1 MEEPKFHLLNDFGV
15 HKSNVQRNLDAD
27 YAKRD
32 DDWSTRVRA
41 LLEKPTELYT
51 LDEIADLIKALSS
64 AHDDQVVGNPGDY
77 TDSHGRPSIEIWQ
90 SEHTLERQA
99 ALEERLRN
107 FRARV
112 ERTAPPSTAFHEPSL
127 PPNDGSYDGTI
138 SLGPPTPAQP
148 QQRNPKLYRESL
160 TLPFLAI
167 AGLLALAIV
176 GLVLLFL
183 WTRITPPPATATSAA
198 LSLVNADGAW
208 ARIKAAGK
216 ITVGT
221 TADYP
226 PFSYHGNNL
235 PWDGFDIQLMNEIGK
250 RLGLQVN
257 YVDIPFDGL
266 TGALQL
272 NQIDAAIAAISV
284 TPEREG
290 YVDFTNIYYVGEDG
304 LLARQDSNLS
314 QIRSADEMA
323 KLKIGVQRG
332 SVYETWLTTSL
343 VNTGK
348 MPISNFFAYSQI
360 AQALGD
366 LRANR
371 LDVVVMDYL
380 PAQDA
385 VKQGGV
391 KLVGHGL
398 AKQNYAIAVRK
409 GSLSLRD
416 NLNQALAQMQMD
428 GTVTKLAQQ
437 YLGVAPAPIVPT
449 ATPALP
455 QATATPAPPAP
466 CIDGLAFVQHLTLED
481 INMTVLATMN
491 PGQFFT
497 KGWRIRNVGTCA
509 WDTSFSANFAQGNVG
524 AAEMGGVV
532 TRITRSVQPGETYD
546 LQIQLVA
553 PVVPGPYQAW
563 WQMRNAQGT
572 AFGQRL
578 YLGIQVPPP
587 ATPTPP
593 PTQTPAPGIS
603 FSADRT
609 SIQAGE
615 RVVLTWNV
623 TNVKATYLYVIGE
636 PWEQRGVPGQGT
648 RQVYLQNTTVYEL
661 RVVKPDDQ
669 IETRQIRIDVA
680 PVPNAPVIASFTA
693 DPGFQI
699 AAGQCVNLTWDVQGN
714 ASKVTLSSNGAA
726 IWDAAPVQG
735 ALQNCPPGA
744 GVVSYVIAA
753 SGPGGSNR
761 AQRDITVI
769 APLTPTPAP
778 PPPGPVINAFAI
790 DPNTVIEQQCAT
802 LSWDVGGNVNS
813 VRLFRNGIVILD
825 NAMLAGSAPDCSTAV
840 GTITFRIEARN
851 LAGQVATR
859 NVILIVN
866 PKPTANA
873 LNIASIGSNTSGS
886 THGGLPITSNLTE
899 VTLVIPFIVFGGIA
913 FISAYLA
920 AKLTGTRYAFGI
932 LGAFVAA
939 LVGEWLAVNVLHV
952 PVVPEPSFQGVPIV
966 TAIVG
971 GLILALVWSVVVGAR
986 QHRRWNRANEGN

>member
-15 HKSNVQRNLDAD
+15 HKSNVQHNFEAD
-27 YAKRD
+27 YAQRND
-32 DDWSTRVRA
+32 AWSTRVRA
-41 LLEKPTELYT
+41 LLEKPTEMYT

-77 TDSHGRPSIEIWQ
+77 TDSHGRPSIEVWQ

-99 ALEERLRN
+99 ALEERLKN

-112 ERTAPPSTAFHEPSL
+112 ENAKPPSTAFHEPSL
-127 PPNDGSYDGTI
+127 PPSDGSYDGTI
-138 SLGPPTPAQP
+138 SLSPPTPVQP
-148 QQRNPKLYRESL
+148 QQPKPKLYIGNALGIESL
-160 TLPFLAI
+160 RGPVLAVV
-167 AGLLALAIV
+167 GLLALAIV
-176 GLVLLFL
+176 VIVLLFL
-183 WTRITPPPATATSAA
+183 WTRNTPSSGSVTPVPAS
-198 LSLVNADGAW
+198 SVNNNGDW

-216 ITVGT
+216 ITIGT

-250 RLGLQVN
+250 RLGLQVS
-257 YVDIPFDGL
+257 YVDIPFEGL

-284 TPEREG
+284 TPERAG

-304 LLARQDSNLS
+304 LLARQDSNIS
-314 QIRSADEMA
+314 QIHSADDMA
-323 KLKIGVQRG
+323 KLKVGVQRG
-332 SVYETWLTTSL
+332 SVYETWLNTSL

-348 MPISNFFAYSQI
+348 MPISNLFAYSQV

-371 LDVVVMDYL
+371 LDVIVMDYL

-391 KLVGHGL
+391 KLVGRGL
-398 AKQNYAIAVRK
+398 AKQNYAIEVRK
-409 GSLSLRD
+409 ASLSLRD
-416 NLNQALAQMQMD
+416 NLNQALAQMQLD

-449 ATPALP
+449 ATPALV
-455 QATATPAPPAP
+455 QATATPAPPPP

-481 INMTVLATMN
+481 SGMTVLAKMN
-491 PGQFFT
+491 PGQTFT
-497 KGWRIRNVGTCA
+497 KGWRIRNAGTCA
-509 WDTSFSANFAQGNVG
+509 WDTSFSANFVPG
-524 AAEMGGVV
+524 AVNAAGMGGVS
-532 TRITRSVQPGETYD
+532 TKMARAVQPGETYD
-546 LQIQLVA
+546 LNVQLYA
-553 PVVPGPYQAW
+553 PVVPGTYQAW
-563 WQMRNAQGT
+563 WEMRNAQGVP
-572 AFGQRL
+572 FGQRL

-615 RVVLTWNV
+615 GVVLVWNV
-623 TNVKATYLYVIGE
+623 TNVKATFLYVIGE
-636 PWEQRGVPGQGT
+636 PWEQRGVPPQGS

-680 PVPNAPVIASFTA
+680 PVPNAPVIARFTA

-726 IWDAAPVQG
+726 IWDGAPVRG
-735 ALQNCPPGA
+735 TLQNCPTGA
-744 GVVSYVIAA
+744 GIVSYVIAA

-769 APLTPTPAP
+769 APLTPAP
-778 PPPGPVINAFAI
+778 VTPPPGPAINAFAI
-790 DPNTVIEQQCAT
+790 DPNTVIAQQCAT
-802 LSWDVGGNVNS
+802 LSWDVGGNVNT
-813 VRLFRNGIVILD
+813 VRLFRNDTLILD
-825 NAMLAGSAPDCSTAV
+825 NALLAGSVPDCSTAA

-851 LAGQVATR
+851 LAGQLATR
-859 NVILIVN
+859 QVILIVN
-866 PKPTANA
+866 PKPA
-873 LNIASIGSNTSGS
+873 
-886 THGGLPITSNLTE
+886 P
-899 VTLVIPFIVFGGIA
+899 
-913 FISAYLA
+913 
-920 AKLTGTRYAFGI
+920 
-932 LGAFVAA
+932 
-939 LVGEWLAVNVLHV
+939 
-952 PVVPEPSFQGVPIV
+952 
-966 TAIVG
+966 
-971 GLILALVWSVVVGAR
+971 
-986 QHRRWNRANEGN
+986 

>member
-1 MEEPKFHLLNDFGV
+1 MGDPKFHLLNDFGV

-27 YAKRD
+27 YGQRD
-32 DDWSTRVRA
+32 DDWSKRVRA

-64 AHDDQVVGNPGDY
+64 AHDDQVVRNPGDY

-99 ALEERLRN
+99 GLEERLKN

-112 ERTAPPSTAFHEPSL
+112 EHAAPSAAAAPEASPRASG
-127 PPNDGSYDGTI
+127 GSYTASM
-138 SLGPPTPAQP
+138 SLNQPSPAQS
-148 QQRNPKLYRESL
+148 QQRKPNLNRESL

-167 AGLLALAIV
+167 VGLFTLAIV
-176 GLVLLFL
+176 VFGFL
-183 WTRITPPPATATSAA
+183 IWTFILPPPAAATPVP
-198 LSLVNADGAW
+198 LSPVNADGDW

-226 PFSYHGNNL
+226 PFSYRGKDFG
-235 PWDGFDIQLMNEIGK
+235 WDGFDIQLMNEIGK
-250 RLGLQVN
+250 RLGLQVS
-257 YVDIPFDGL
+257 YVDIPFEGL

-332 SVYETWLTTSL
+332 SVYETWLNTSL

-348 MPISNFFAYSQI
+348 MPISNFFAYTQI
-360 AQALGD
+360 GQALDD
-366 LRANR
+366 LKANR
-371 LDVVVMDYL
+371 LDVVVLDYL

-391 KLVGHGL
+391 KLVGRGL

-409 GSLSLRD
+409 GSLSLRN

-428 GTVTKLAQQ
+428 GVVAKLAQQ

-449 ATPALP
+449 ATPVLP
-455 QATATPAPPAP
+455 QATATPVPPPP
-466 CIDGLAFVQHLTLED
+466 CIDGSTFVQHLTLED
-481 INMTVLATMN
+481 NLTVLTKMN
-491 PGQFFT
+491 PGQAFT
-497 KGWRIRNVGTCA
+497 KGWRIRNVGTCP
-509 WDTSFSANFAQGNVG
+509 WDTSFSINFTQGIVG
-524 AAEMGGVV
+524 AARMGGAP
-532 TRITRSVQPGETYD
+532 TQIARIVQPGETYD
-546 LQIQLVA
+546 LLVQLYA
-553 PVVPGPYQAW
+553 PIIPGAYQAW
-563 WQMRNAQGT
+563 WAMRNAQGVP
-572 AFGQRL
+572 FGQML
-578 YLGIQVPPP
+578 YVGIQVPPP
-587 ATPTPP
+587 ATPTPL
-593 PTQTPAPGIS
+593 PTQTPVPGIS
-603 FSADRT
+603 FTADRT
-609 SIQAGE
+609 TIQAGE
-615 RVVLTWNV
+615 RVVLSWKV
-623 TNVKATYLYVIGE
+623 TNVKAVYLYVLGE
-636 PWEQRGVPGQGT
+636 PWEQRGVSGQES
-648 RQVYLQNTTVYEL
+648 RPVYLQNTTVYEL

-680 PVPNAPVIASFTA
+680 PVPNAPVIARFTA

-699 AAGQCVNLTWDVQGN
+699 AAGQCVNLTWDVQGD

-726 IWDAAPVQG
+726 IWDGAPVRG
-735 ALQNCPPGA
+735 ALQNCPPGV

-761 AQRDITVI
+761 AQRDVTLV
-769 APLTPTPAP
+769 APLTPTPVP
-778 PPPGPVINAFAI
+778 PPPGPAINAFAI
-790 DPNTVIEQQCAT
+790 NPNTVIEQQCAT

-859 NVILIVN
+859 EVILIVN
-866 PKPTANA
+866 PKPAANA
-873 LNIASIGSNTSGS
+873 LTIASFTPNAPAVSVAQPNKEV
-886 THGGLPITSNLTE
+886 LPISP
-899 VTLVIPFIVFGGIA
+899 TLAIQFIVFGGIA
-913 FISAYLA
+913 VISAYLA
-920 AKLTGTRYAFGI
+920 ATLTGTRYAFGI

-939 LVGEWLAVNVLHV
+939 LFGEWLAVNVLQI
-952 PVVPEPSFQGVPIV
+952 PVAPEPSFEGVPIV

-971 GLILALVWSVVVGAR
+971 GLILALLWAVVAGAR
-986 QHRRWNRANEGN
+986 QPRRWNRTTEGD

>member
-15 HKSNVQRNLDAD
+15 HKSNVKRNLEADYGQRN
-27 YAKRD
+27 
-32 DDWSTRVRA
+32 DDWSKRVRA

-64 AHDDQVVGNPGDY
+64 AHDDQVVGNRGDY

-99 ALEERLRN
+99 GLEERLRH

-112 ERTAPPSTAFHEPSL
+112 EHAAPPSTAFHDASL
-127 PPNDGSYDGTI
+127 PPISGGYAETI
-138 SLGPPTPAQP
+138 SLSPPTPAQP
-148 QQRNPKLYRESL
+148 QQRKPNLNRESL
-160 TLPFLAI
+160 TQPFLAI
-167 AGLLALAIV
+167 VGLLTLAIV

-183 WTRITPPPATATSAA
+183 WTRITPSSGSVAPAQVSA
-198 LSLVNADGAW
+198 LNTNNDGDW

-216 ITVGT
+216 ITIGT

-257 YVDIPFDGL
+257 YVDIPFEGL

-284 TPEREG
+284 TPERAG

-304 LLARQDSNLS
+304 LLARQDSNNS

-332 SVYETWLTTSL
+332 SVYETWLNTSL

-348 MPISNFFAYSQI
+348 MPLSNLFAYSQI
-360 AQALGD
+360 DQALGD

-380 PAQDA
+380 PALEA

-391 KLVGHGL
+391 KVVGHGL

-409 GSLSLRD
+409 GSSSLRD
-416 NLNQALAQMQMD
+416 NLNQALAQIEID
-428 GTVTKLAQQ
+428 GTETKLAQQ
-437 YLGVAPAPIVPT
+437 YLGVVPAPIVPT
-449 ATPALP
+449 ATPVLP
-455 QATATPAPPAP
+455 QPTATAVPPPP
-466 CIDGLAFVQHLTLED
+466 CIDGLAFVQHLTLD
-481 INMTVLATMN
+481 DRNMTVLATMN
-491 PGQFFT
+491 PGQFFA

-509 WDTSFSANFAQGNVG
+509 WDTSYSINFAQGNVG
-524 AAEMGGVV
+524 AAAMGGVA
-532 TRITRSVQPGETYD
+532 TQIARRVQPGETYD
-546 LQIQLVA
+546 LQIQLIT
-553 PVVPGPYQAW
+553 PVVPGVYQAW
-563 WQMRNAQGT
+563 WQMRNAQGI

-587 ATPTPP
+587 ATPTPL
-593 PTQTPAPGIS
+593 PTQTPAPGIT

-615 RVVLTWNV
+615 RVVLAWNV

-636 PWEQRGVPGQGT
+636 PWEQRGVPGQGS

-661 RVVKPDDQ
+661 RVVKRDDQ
-669 IETRQIRIDVA
+669 VETRQIRIDVA

-693 DPGFQI
+693 DPGFEI

-714 ASKVTLSSNGAA
+714 ASKVTLSLNGAA
-726 IWDAAPVQG
+726 IWDGAPVRG
-735 ALQNCPPGA
+735 ALQNCPPGS

-761 AQRDITVI
+761 AQRDVTVV
-769 APLTPTPAP
+769 APLTPTPVP
-778 PPPGPVINAFAI
+778 PPPGPAINAFAI
-790 DPNTVIEQQCAT
+790 NPNTVIEQQCAT
-802 LSWDVGGNVNS
+802 LSWDVGGTVDS
-813 VRLFRNGIVILD
+813 VRLLRNGIVILD
-825 NAMLAGSAPDCSTAV
+825 NAMLAGSTPDCSTAA

-859 NVILIVN
+859 EAVLIVN
-866 PKPTANA
+866 PKPAANA
-873 LNIASIGSNTSGS
+873 INLASIGSN
-886 THGGLPITSNLTE
+886 PSNLNNGAE
-899 VTLVIPFIVFGGIA
+899 PIPPNSVQLVVFGGIA
-913 FISAYLA
+913 LISAYLA
-920 AKLTGTRYAFGI
+920 ATLTGTRYAFGI
-932 LGAFVAA
+932 LGAFIAA
-939 LVGEWLAVNVLHV
+939 LVGEWLAVNVLHILLA
-952 PVVPEPSFQGVPIV
+952 PELLFEGVPIV

-971 GLILALVWSVVVGAR
+971 GLVLALFWAVVAGAR
-986 QHRRWNRANEGN
+986 QHRRWNRATEGN